1 MKNMK
6 QFGMSWV
13 LSNEHP
19 YIISLQLMSRMGS
32 AKSAMKQVRMAAFDE
47 KPEEKIKKEPST
59 KEKMQEKTQKEA
71 GSKSLR

>member
-1 MKNMK
+1 
-6 QFGMSWV
+6 
-13 LSNEHP
+13 
-19 YIISLQLMSRMGS
+19 MSRMGS
-32 AKSAMKQVRMAAFDE
+32 AKSAMKRLRMAAFDE